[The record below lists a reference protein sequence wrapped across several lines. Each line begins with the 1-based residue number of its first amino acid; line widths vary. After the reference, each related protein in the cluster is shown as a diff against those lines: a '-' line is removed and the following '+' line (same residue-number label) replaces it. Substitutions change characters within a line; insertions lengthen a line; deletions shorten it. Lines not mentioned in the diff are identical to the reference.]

1 MDPDLANL
9 PVRIAFGSVSIAA
22 RPIDVASGHPLAALV
37 MDGLKKLRHALIR
50 RLIRR
55 GTLPQDAED
64 AIHDAFV
71 RLCLAQKKQVVRNP
85 AAFLTDV
92 VMKVRVERWRSAQ
105 RYHKLFV
112 DEPAEALNLVD
123 VSPRPDDYLQADQ
136 RLEQMWR
143 RLGQL
148 SPRTREIFFL
158 HRLQGLSYAQIA
170 ASMGISVS
178 AIEKHIARAALLIG
192 DEIDYE

>member
-1 MDPDLANL
+1 
-9 PVRIAFGSVSIAA
+9 
-22 RPIDVASGHPLAALV
+22 
-37 MDGLKKLRHALIR
+37 MDGLKKLRHALVR

-71 RLCLAQKKQVVRNP
+71 RLCLAQKREVVRNP

-92 VMKVRVERWRSAQ
+92 VMKVRVEKWRSSQ
-105 RYHKLFV
+105 RYHRLFV
-112 DEPAEALNLVD
+112 DEPAEDLDLVD
-123 VSPRPDDYLQADQ
+123 LAPRPEEYLQADQ
-136 RLEQMWR
+136 RLERMWR
-143 RLGQL
+143 RLGAL

-170 ASMGISVS
+170 ASMGVSVS
-178 AIEKHIARAALLIG
+178 AIEKHIARAALLIS
-192 DEIDYE
+192 DEMHGE

>member
-1 MDPDLANL
+1 
-9 PVRIAFGSVSIAA
+9 
-22 RPIDVASGHPLAALV
+22 
-37 MDGLKKLRHALIR
+37 MDGLKRLRQLLIR

-71 RLCLAQKKQVVRNP
+71 RLCLAQQKQVIRNP

-105 RYHKLFV
+105 RYQKLFV
-112 DEPAEALNLVD
+112 DEPAEALDLVD
-123 VSPRPDDYLQADQ
+123 IAPRPDEYLQADQ
-136 RLEQMWR
+136 RLERMWR

-148 SPRTREIFFL
+148 SPRTREIFLL

-170 ASMGISVS
+170 ATIGISVS
-178 AIEKHIARAALLIG
+178 AIEKHIARAALLIA
-192 DEIDYE
+192 DETRRD

>member
-1 MDPDLANL
+1 
-9 PVRIAFGSVSIAA
+9 
-22 RPIDVASGHPLAALV
+22 
-37 MDGLKKLRHALIR
+37 MDGLKKLRRALVR

-71 RLCLAQKKQVVRNP
+71 RLCLAQQKQVVRNP

-92 VMKVRVERWRSAQ
+92 VMKVRVEKWRSAQ
-105 RYHKLFV
+105 RYHRLFV
-112 DEPAEALNLVD
+112 DEPTEDLDVVD
-123 VSPRPDDYLQADQ
+123 LAPRPEEYLQADQ
-136 RLEQMWR
+136 RLERMWR
-143 RLGQL
+143 RLDAL

-178 AIEKHIARAALLIG
+178 AIEKHIARAALLIA
-192 DEIDYE
+192 DEMDGE